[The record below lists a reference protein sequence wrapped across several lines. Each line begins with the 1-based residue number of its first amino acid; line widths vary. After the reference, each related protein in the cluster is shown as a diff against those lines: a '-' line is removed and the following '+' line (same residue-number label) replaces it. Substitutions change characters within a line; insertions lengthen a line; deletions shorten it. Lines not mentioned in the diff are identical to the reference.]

1 MTWHADTAV
10 LDRYA
15 TGALDDA
22 SALSVEAHLVSC
34 AACRAALAPAVA
46 PERLSTIWHGV
57 EEVLDAPRPAPVER
71 VLRRIGVAE
80 HVARLLAATPSL
92 RLSWL
97 AAVAFALG
105 FAVLAAQGQ
114 WGGRG
119 LLVFLTVAPIL
130 PVAGTAVAF
139 GPSLDPTY
147 ELSLA
152 TPMHNVRLLIL
163 RAVAVVSTTTMLA
176 GLAAIFLPQLTWM
189 VAAWLVPALALT
201 ASTLALATWV
211 SPERAAGAVSILW
224 VTGVLVSEIAGAGG
238 MAAFRAGGPV
248 QSVFFHAPGQAVFL
262 GLAAAAVL
270 LVLRRRD
277 SFEMAR

>member
-15 TGALDDA
+15 SGALDDA

-34 AACRAALAPAVA
+34 ADCRAAVAPAVP
-46 PERLSTIWHGV
+46 PERLATIWYEV
-57 EEVLDAPRPAPVER
+57 EEVLDVPRPAPVER

-80 HVARLLAATPSL
+80 NVARLLAATPSL

-97 AAVAFALG
+97 AAVAFALA

-119 LLVFLTVAPIL
+119 LLVFLTVAPVL

-152 TPMHNVRLLIL
+152 SPMHNVRLLL
-163 RAVAVVSTTTMLA
+163 VRAVAVLSTTTLLA
-176 GLAAIFLPQLTWM
+176 GLAALFVPHLTWI

-201 ASTLALATWV
+201 AVTLAVATCL
-211 SPERAAGAVSILW
+211 SPERAAGAVTTIW
-224 VTGVLVSEIAGAGG
+224 VGGVLVTEVAAAGG
-238 MAAFRAGGPV
+238 LAAFKAGGPV
-248 QSVFFHAPGQAVFL
+248 QSVFFHVPGQATFL
-262 GLAAAAVL
+262 ALAAVAVGV
-270 LVLRRRD
+270 VLHRRD
-277 SFEMAR
+277 SFEISR